1 MEHLIPGSGL
11 PVAACLTMELT
22 DIWGIKENI
31 GPLELAARAAVMFV
45 VSLVLL
51 RLSGMRPFGRENTF
65 DTIITFLIG
74 GILSRGVV
82 GATPFL
88 SCIAGAGAILLANKA
103 VAKLSQ
109 RSASFE
115 KLVKGGRR
123 LLYRDG
129 QFIADELRRVSI
141 SETDVREQLRI
152 QLNTESLDDV
162 SQIFV
167 EKSGKI
173 SFVRQ

>member
-1 MEHLIPGSGL
+1 MFMEQ
-11 PVAACLTMELT
+11 LTE
-22 DIWGIKENI
+22 IWGINENI
-31 GPLELAARAAVMFV
+31 SPPELAARAVVMFI

-88 SCIAGAGAILLANKA
+88 SCIAGAIAILIANK
-103 VAKLSQ
+103 VLAKLSQ
-109 RSASFE
+109 WSPSFE
-115 KLVKGGRR
+115 HLVKGGRGR
-123 LLYRDG
+123 LYHNGAFLH
-129 QFIADELRRVSI
+129 DELRRASI
-141 SETDVREQLRI
+141 TEKDIREQLRV
-152 QLNTESLDDV
+152 QLHTDDLDAIAEV
-162 SQIFV
+162 FV

-173 SFVRQ
+173 SFVKK